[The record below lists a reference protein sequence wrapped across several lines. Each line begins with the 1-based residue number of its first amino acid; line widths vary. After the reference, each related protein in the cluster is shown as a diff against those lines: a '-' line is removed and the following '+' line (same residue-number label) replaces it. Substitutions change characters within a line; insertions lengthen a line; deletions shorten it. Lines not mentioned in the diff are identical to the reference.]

1 MVANLLCLVLWA
13 FWKSFK
19 YCLYNSSICWKY
31 IAYLLAV
38 ILVIKYIVLIWF
50 VGSLAKLSEL
60 VSDNKFKSLFVCSS
74 FVSVAFQFPDDRKFQ
89 LETKLFIGT
98 GCVFQLIKWKKCDGG
113 FEFFFALCFT
123 AITPLLFPVFVW
135 WYPRLLE
142 NYYENMNVDEIEC
155 LFNPNIS
162 NNTTLVFQ
170 PTERYEELFDV
181 VDKIGEG
188 FFFLISAFS
197 FI

>member
-1 MVANLLCLVLWA
+1 MGDLNSFLL
-13 FWKSFK
+13 F
-19 YCLYNSSICWKY
+19 
-31 IAYLLAV
+31 
-38 ILVIKYIVLIWF
+38 
-50 VGSLAKLSEL
+50 
-60 VSDNKFKSLFVCSS
+60 
-74 FVSVAFQFPDDRKFQ
+74 
-89 LETKLFIGT
+89 
-98 GCVFQLIKWKKCDGG
+98 
-113 FEFFFALCFT
+113 CFT